1 MFRGTL
7 DMALIGVRYYLGIP
21 GNAKEKEK
29 LRKTIAVEMQALIE
43 RMRGDALAMLDDPTD
58 IPPAKAG
65 GKWDNADFVQEAYY
79 TWGDTPRNAAC
90 PCGSGKRYKH
100 CHGKQD

>member
-7 DMALIGVRYYLGIP
+7 DMALTGVRYYLGIP
-21 GNAKEKEK
+21 CNAKEKI
-29 LRKTIAVEMQALIE
+29 RKTVALEMQALIE

-65 GKWDNADFVQEAYY
+65 GKWDDADFVQEAYY
-79 TWGDTPRNAAC
+79 TWGDTPRNAPC